1 MIFDTHAHY
10 DDIAFDE
17 DRDELIE
24 YMHQNGVDYIVNA
37 GEAVKSSLAGVEMG
51 KKYDFV
57 YSASG
62 IHPEHA
68 NETTDSDIVEIE
80 KIAKENKKVV
90 AIGEIGLDYH
100 YEGYNKEK
108 QIDIFK
114 KQLKIAKD
122 LDLPVIIHSRDA
134 SQDTFDI
141 IKESGIRKG
150 IIHCYSGSAQMA
162 ADYVKMG
169 FFIGI
174 GGVLTYKNARKL
186 VEVAEEIDINNIVL
200 ETDCPYLAPAPFRGK
215 RNNSLY
221 IQYVAEKMAEIKGIS
236 YDEVC
241 KITSETGKKIFGIQ
255 S

>member
-80 KIAKENKKVV
+80 KIARENKKVV

-141 IKESGIRKG
+141 IKESGVRKG

-241 KITSETGKKIFGIQ
+241 KITSENGKKIFGIQ

>member
-141 IKESGIRKG
+141 IKESGVRKG

-241 KITSETGKKIFGIQ
+241 KITSENGKKIFGIQ

>member
-80 KIAKENKKVV
+80 KIARENKKVV

-122 LDLPVIIHSRDA
+122 PDLPVIIHSRDA

-141 IKESGIRKG
+141 IKESGVRKG

-241 KITSETGKKIFGIQ
+241 KITSENGKKIFGIQ

>member
-51 KKYDFV
+51 KKYEFV

-68 NETTDSDIVEIE
+68 NETTDSDIEEIE
-80 KIAKENKKVV
+80 KIARENKKVV

-141 IKESGIRKG
+141 IKESEIRKG
-150 IIHCYSGSAQMA
+150 IIHCYSGSAKMA

-200 ETDCPYLAPAPFRGK
+200 ETDCPYLNR
-215 RNNSLY
+215 Y
-221 IQYVAEKMAEIKGIS
+221 
-236 YDEVC
+236 
-241 KITSETGKKIFGIQ
+241 
-255 S
+255 

>member
-100 YEGYNKEK
+100 YEGYDKEK

-141 IKESGIRKG
+141 IKESGVRKG

-241 KITSETGKKIFGIQ
+241 KITSENGKKIFGIQ